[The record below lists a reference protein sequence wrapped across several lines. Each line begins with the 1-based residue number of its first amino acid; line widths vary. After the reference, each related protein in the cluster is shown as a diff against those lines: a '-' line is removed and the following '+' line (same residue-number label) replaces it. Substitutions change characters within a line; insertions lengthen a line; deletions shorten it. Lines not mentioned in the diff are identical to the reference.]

1 MIAIKFSPQY
11 EDRVGIY
18 LKNSNLKSL
27 GVEWDFKETPD
38 VDFENQCFWLIDYKH
53 PKLVN
58 TILSELREMKQIMGV
73 LDLQFQYCYSEKEY
87 YTQYSTIGDRCIN
100 WFVV

>member
-27 GVEWDFKETPD
+27 GVKWNFKETPGID
-38 VDFENQCFWLIDYKH
+38 AEHQCFWLIEYKH
-53 PKLVN
+53 SKLVN
-58 TILSELREMKQIMGV
+58 TVLSELKEMKQIMGV
-73 LDLQFQYCYSEKEY
+73 LDLQFQYCYSEKEF
-87 YTQYSTIGDRCIN
+87 YTQYSTTGNRCIN
-100 WFVV
+100 WFAI